1 MAVMSVLETITRNDE
16 AAGCF
21 LTDMVVYDYLADV
34 AKANE
39 DDLREVYS
47 LWSLDRVQV
56 AKRALGRRYVSDMV
70 SGEYPGDDVM
80 GMSGWL
86 SGIERF
92 VSAASVSKGFEM
104 FDIDGRKVRRDVNRD
119 SRGQFARGVNQ
130 NKSTKLRDVAGQ
142 PDRISPTLKGYFDGN
157 LVPHSGLDP
166 DEQKGAERHQ
176 GQWDQVSRI
185 VSGFSR
191 DFKGSEKSVDVLL
204 TVQDSESGDIREV
217 GFPLSRFNRK
227 DGDSPENS
235 LPDLRDLKPLTN
247 ESIMS
252 VRIEPNSGASDVDVA
267 RLVAY
272 NSLGSVGGQALAS
285 LANADPERLKK
296 LRDAL
301 RMPGSGDEAP
311 KPGLSRLFG
320 LLGSGAKVLESG
332 MGSNKMT
339 QMARFVGAVG
349 PQAEDVLS
357 PYVRRA
363 AYRYRGT
370 EVKPST
376 ALNPAT
382 MDPGIESSLAET
394 QTVDRNGGTRTTGS
408 GLTGDALTQQAIA
421 DNASLYL
428 ATTLPKDPILARLSE
443 KSGQVLPSRGAIFD
457 ASGKPVTEA
466 VGFTDDHYL
475 PFDLKN
481 LASLRGGQ
489 YVRTRVTGG
498 LTGEDVYT
506 AVMTG
511 TRNVQVVSESGVFTL
526 EFQPDFRGARANSD
540 KARSMYD
547 RYLKI
552 LDAVDR
558 SGLYLQDLPPQKIR
572 EINRMA
578 RDQAKYGGD
587 EDAIR
592 DELTQ
597 AARDEMDDVGDEEM
611 DLLAAQAFKVATAG
625 REVDPKKAMEEGA
638 ALPSRQRRVFN
649 ESLEDAEQA
658 ARSSKVNRLRLNGEG
673 YATALK
679 TLEAQF
685 PQFIRRTE
693 RRDLSALGKEAGRD
707 MPKTRRLQQ
716 DRGYV
721 SPGGLRADKVQSGF
735 YASGSVKQSPK
746 SQNARSGSNAVSV
759 APSASEGQS
768 AGTTGEQTAPTT
780 GGEANA
786 RPDPATARG
795 AEQRLIVRQKQ
806 AGATFKKKA
815 AELGGDLSLIV
826 SDIDSETA
834 DSYQT
839 SDFASMTTP
848 QRRAMWLI
856 ANIEGDRTVQ
866 ALTDPAT
873 RSDAIGALTTPKVI
887 KAAFTQL
894 MKITEASE
902 GGMVDIGGE
911 EMSVDDA
918 VDALSARA
926 GELAELSAMAEPFT
940 AFHQDQ
946 AKAAFH
952 TGLSPMRL
960 PEISDIGSVD
970 QLEAYASK
978 NPAVA
983 SAAAAMGKE
992 SMSKLGGLVTKQV
1005 SAMANVAAA
1014 KASGVKGTDPS
1025 AYVTKD
1031 EFAAAYPGQ
1040 EFTIQSL
1047 RAVDPQKNAMDIQRA
1062 WSLAVT
1068 VKVLQSLGDDLPKD
1082 GAANRP
1088 LSKAA
1093 TGVRVL
1099 APTDPLSVAVA
1110 DRVMKG
1116 LPFVPRM
1123 VSTGLR

>member
-21 LTDMVVYDYLADV
+21 LIDTVVYDYLADV
-34 AKANE
+34 AKAHE

-70 SGEYPGDDVM
+70 SGEYPGDDVL
-80 GMSGWL
+80 GMSDWL

-92 VSAASVSKGFEM
+92 VSAASVSKAFEY
-104 FDIDGRKVRRDVNRD
+104 FNIDGNRVRRDVNRD

-130 NKSTKLRDVAGQ
+130 NKTTKLRDVAGQ

-157 LVPHSGLDP
+157 LVPRDGLDP
-166 DEQKGAERHQ
+166 DELKGAERHQ
-176 GQWDQVSRI
+176 GQWDQVNRI

-217 GFPLSRFNRK
+217 GFPLSRFNRR
-227 DGDSPENS
+227 DGDSPEHS

-252 VRIEPNSGASDVDVA
+252 VRIEPNRNASDADVA
-267 RLVAY
+267 RLVSY

-285 LANADPERLKK
+285 LANADPARLEN

-301 RMPGSGDEAP
+301 RMPGSSDAAP

-320 LLGSGAKVLESG
+320 LLGSGAKVLEEG
-332 MGSNKMT
+332 FGSNKVT

-349 PQAEDVLS
+349 PQAEEVLS

-382 MDPGIESSLAET
+382 ADPNIEAT
-394 QTVDRNGGTRTTGS
+394 QRER
-408 GLTGDALTQQAIA
+408 GLTGDSLAQQVIA

-457 ASGKPVTEA
+457 SQGRPVTEA

-481 LASLRGGQ
+481 LGSLRGGQ

-498 LTGEDVYT
+498 LTGEDVYA

-511 TRNVQVVSESGVFTL
+511 ARNVQVVSESGVFTL

-552 LDAVDR
+552 LDAVDK

-592 DELTQ
+592 EELTQ
-597 AARDEMDDVGDEEM
+597 AARDEMDDVSDTE
-611 DLLAAQAFKVATAG
+611 LKSLAAQAFKIATG
-625 REVDPKKAMEEGA
+625 KEVDPENALAEGA
-638 ALPSRQRRVFN
+638 ALPSRQRRAFN
-649 ESLEDAEQA
+649 ESLEDAEA
-658 ARSSKVNRLRLNGEG
+658 MARSSKVNRLRLNGEG

-685 PQFIRRTE
+685 PQFIRRTD

-721 SPGGLRADKVQSGF
+721 SPGGLRADKVRSGF
-735 YASGSVKQSPK
+735 YASGSINQSPK
-746 SQNARSGSNAVSV
+746 SQSARSGSTPASV
-759 APSASEGQS
+759 ASSASEGQS
-768 AGTTGEQTAPTT
+768 AGATGQETTPKT
-780 GGEANA
+780 GGETDSRPGA
-786 RPDPATARG
+786 PDPATARG
-795 AEQRLIVRQKQ
+795 AEQRFIARQKQ
-806 AGATFKKKA
+806 FDATFKKKA
-815 AELGGDLSLIV
+815 AALGGDLSLIV
-826 SDIDSETA
+826 SDIDPETA

-839 SDFASMTTP
+839 NDFESMTTP

-866 ALTDPAT
+866 ALTDPGT
-873 RSDAIGALTTPKVI
+873 REDAISALTTPKVI

-911 EMSVDDA
+911 QMSVDDA

-926 GELAELSAMAEPFT
+926 GELAELSAMAEPFA
-940 AFHQDQ
+940 AFPTDP

-952 TGLSPMRL
+952 TGLSPMRI
-960 PEISDIGSVD
+960 PEISSIGSVE
-970 QLEAYASK
+970 QLEAYAAK

-983 SAAAAMGKE
+983 SVAAAMGKE
-992 SMSKLGGLVTKQV
+992 PMSMLGGLVKKQV
-1005 SAMANVAAA
+1005 GAMAKVSAA
-1014 KASGVKGTDPS
+1014 KASGVRGTDPS
-1025 AYVTKD
+1025 VYMTKD
-1031 EFAAAYPGQ
+1031 EFAAAYPGR
-1040 EFTIQSL
+1040 EFTIQSIL
-1047 RAVDPQKNAMDIQRA
+1047 AADPQKDAMDIQRA

-1068 VKVLQSLGDDLPKD
+1068 AKVLQSLGDDLPKD

-1093 TGVRVL
+1093 AGVRVL
-1099 APTDPLSVAVA
+1099 APTDPLSIAVA